1 MNYREIEEWY
11 NGVCRLLEQQRV
23 LDALDKIAV
32 IAMQKG
38 NTGHL
43 ARMDELR
50 FTYGNMLSYTVK
62 GVADPQRDL
71 IYNRLLVSVYELA
84 DNLRMDL
91 ISRTSLRTIGMKH
104 ELERE
109 MRQSS
114 EDMAESLLGLSF
126 DHELEEMLRS
136 TVLFDDETE
145 SETAV
150 QHRNAIIRA
159 FQLLWLTHKL
169 TEDDAVR
176 VLKIFDS
183 TSIPWYEKSMLVSA
197 LTLGMLRCFDYR
209 KLELLIR
216 LYDEEDYR
224 ISQRAL
230 VGLIVAISIYN
241 NRILLYPALMERLF
255 LLRGNERFATEA
267 ESVMIQLIRSKD
279 TEKITRKFREEII
292 PDVIRFNEDLSE
304 KLNLDKLMSPEEF
317 QDKNPDWEKYFDNQ
331 PGLVRKLEELTNM
344 QMEGADVFLGAFA
357 MLKSFPFFS
366 ELPNWFMPFYK
377 EHYAIVNALKGEEDP
392 FKKTLAEGIERSVFM
407 CNSDKFSFILNIANM
422 PDAQKG
428 LIGQMF
434 SAEAEQY
441 EELLSEEANDPSLRS
456 KRVVIQY
463 IQDLYRF
470 FRLHPLRSEM
480 GDIFSLPLEFH
491 LTSIFDL
498 LVNDTARLKAI
509 ASFYF
514 DNDHYDEALRI
525 YQLLEMKGESYA
537 ELFEKSGYCCQ
548 QKGDYQDAI
557 DCYRKADLF
566 DTNRA
571 WLLGKIAQCHLKLSD
586 TRAALETYLELN
598 SLETD
603 NLKTAAAIGTC
614 YLNLNEPA
622 KALDY
627 FYRIEFADQGSARA
641 MRPVAWCLLV
651 LGRTDEAAPYYQQLL
666 GLEPNAYDY
675 INAGHLAFC
684 RGDKQQAAEYYIS
697 SIRKR
702 EGDLRSFLKGF
713 NADRNVLIRNGV
725 DKDELPLM
733 MDYIRFRAG
742 SE

>member
-1 MNYREIEEWY
+1 MNYREIEDWY
-11 NGVCRLLEQQRV
+11 NNVCKLLGQQRV
-23 LDALDKIAV
+23 LDALDKIAA
-32 IAMQKG
+32 IAVQKG

-62 GVADPQRDL
+62 GIADPQREL

-109 MRQSS
+109 MRRSS

-176 VLKIFDS
+176 VLMIFDS

-216 LYDEEDYR
+216 LYDEEDCR

-230 VGLIVAISIYN
+230 VGLIITISIYK
-241 NRILLYPALMERLF
+241 NRILLYPAIMERLF

-279 TEKITRKFREEII
+279 TEKITRRFREEII
-292 PDVIRFNEDLSE
+292 PDVIKFNEDLSE

-377 EHYAIVNALKGEEDP
+377 EHYAIVNALKGEDEP
-392 FKKTLAEGIERSVFM
+392 FKNILAGGIERSVFM

-441 EELLSEEANDPSLRS
+441 EELLSEEVNDPSLRS

-470 FRLHPLRSEM
+470 FRLHPLRNEI

-491 LTSIFDL
+491 LTSVFNL
-498 LVNDTARLKAI
+498 LVDDTARLKAV

-548 QKGDYQDAI
+548 QKGNYQDAI
-557 DCYRKADLF
+557 VCYRKADLF
-566 DTNRA
+566 DTNRI
-571 WLLGKIAQCHLKLSD
+571 WLLGKIAQCHLKLTD
-586 TRAALETYLELN
+586 TRAALETYLELD

-603 NLKTAAAIGTC
+603 NLNTAAAIGTC
-614 YLNLNEPA
+614 YLNLSEPA

-666 GLEPNAYDY
+666 ALEPNAYDY

-702 EGDLRSFLKGF
+702 DGDLRSFLKGF

>member
-169 TEDDAVR
+169 TEDDSAR

>member
-11 NGVCRLLEQQRV
+11 NSVCKLLGRQRV

-32 IAMQKG
+32 VATQKG

-62 GVADPQRDL
+62 GVADPQREL

-84 DNLRMDL
+84 DDLRMDL
-91 ISRTSLRTIGMKH
+91 TSRTSLRTIGMKH

-109 MRQSS
+109 MRRSS

-136 TVLFDDETE
+136 TVLFNDETE

-150 QHRNAIIRA
+150 QHRKAIIRA
-159 FQLLWLTHKL
+159 FQLLWLTHIL
-169 TEDDAVR
+169 TEDDAAQ

-197 LTLGMLRCFDYR
+197 LTLGMLRCFDCR

-216 LYDEEDYR
+216 LYDEADHR

-230 VGLIVAISIYN
+230 VGLIVAVSIYN
-241 NRILLYPALMERLF
+241 NRILLYPAIMERLF
-255 LLRGNERFATEA
+255 LLRGNERFAAEA

-331 PGLVRKLEELTNM
+331 PGLVRKLEEMTNM

-377 EHYAIVNALKGEEDP
+377 DHYAVVNALKGEEES
-392 FKKTLAEGIERSVFM
+392 FKNILAEGIERSVFI

-441 EELLSEEANDPSLRS
+441 EELLSEEVNDPSLRS

-470 FRLHPLRSEM
+470 FRLHPLRNEI

-491 LTSIFDL
+491 LTSVFNL
-498 LVNDTARLKAI
+498 LVDDTARLKAV

-548 QKGDYQDAI
+548 LKGNYQDAI
-557 DCYRKADLF
+557 VCYRKADLF
-566 DTNRA
+566 DTNRI
-571 WLLGKIAQCHLKLSD
+571 WLLGKIAQCHLKLTD
-586 TRAALETYLELN
+586 TRAALETYLELD

-603 NLKTAAAIGTC
+603 NLNTAAAIGTC

-666 GLEPNAYDY
+666 ALEPNAYDY

-702 EGDLRSFLKGF
+702 DGDLRSFLKGF

>member
-441 EELLSEEANDPSLRS
+441 EELLSEEANDPTLRS

-491 LTSIFDL
+491 LTPIFDL

-684 RGDKQQAAEYYIS
+684 MGDKQQAAEYYIS

-733 MDYIRFRAG
+733 MDYIRFRVATG
-742 SE
+742 

>member
-1 MNYREIEEWY
+1 MNYREIEDWY
-11 NGVCRLLEQQRV
+11 NNVCKLLGQQRV
-23 LDALDKIAV
+23 LDALDKIAA
-32 IAMQKG
+32 IAVQKG

-62 GVADPQRDL
+62 GIADPQREL

-91 ISRTSLRTIGMKH
+91 ISRTSLRTIGMQY

-109 MRQSS
+109 MRRSS

-150 QHRNAIIRA
+150 QHRKAIIRA

-169 TEDDAVR
+169 TEDDAER
-176 VLKIFDS
+176 VLKIFGS

-216 LYDEEDYR
+216 LYDEEDHR

-230 VGLIVAISIYN
+230 VGLIVAVSIYD
-241 NRILLYPALMERLF
+241 NRILLYPAIMERLF
-255 LLRGNERFATEA
+255 LLRGNERFAAEA

-279 TEKITRKFREEII
+279 TEKITRRFREEII

-331 PGLVRKLEELTNM
+331 PGLVRKLEEMTNM

-377 EHYAIVNALKGEEDP
+377 EHYAIVNALKGEDES
-392 FKKTLAEGIERSVFM
+392 FKNILAEGIERSVFI

-441 EELLSEEANDPSLRS
+441 EELLSEEVNDPSLRS

-470 FRLHPLRSEM
+470 FRLHPLRNEI

-491 LTSIFDL
+491 HTSVFNL
-498 LVNDTARLKAI
+498 LVDDAARLKTV

-514 DNDHYDEALRI
+514 DNDHYDEALSI
-525 YQLLEMKGESYA
+525 YQVLEMKGESYA

-548 QKGDYQDAI
+548 QKGNYQEAI

-566 DTNRA
+566 DTNRI

-586 TRAALETYLELN
+586 TRAALETYLELDG
-598 SLETD
+598 LETD

-614 YLNLNEPA
+614 YLNLNEPE

-666 GLEPNAYDY
+666 ALEPNAYDY

-684 RGDKQQAAEYYIS
+684 RGDKQQAAEYYIT

-702 EGDLRSFLKGF
+702 DGDLRSFLKGYI
-713 NADRNVLIRNGV
+713 ADRNVLIRNGV

>member
-169 TEDDAVR
+169 TEDDSAR

-377 EHYAIVNALKGEEDP
+377 EHYVIVNALKGEEDP

-491 LTSIFDL
+491 LTPIFDL

-733 MDYIRFRAG
+733 MDYIRFRVATG
-742 SE
+742 

>member
-1 MNYREIEEWY
+1 MNYREIEDWY
-11 NGVCRLLEQQRV
+11 NNICKLLGQQRV
-23 LDALDKIAV
+23 LDALDKIAA
-32 IAMQKG
+32 IAVQKG

-62 GVADPQRDL
+62 GVADPQREL

-84 DNLRMDL
+84 DDLRMDL

-109 MRQSS
+109 MRHSS

-150 QHRNAIIRA
+150 QHRKAIIRA

-176 VLKIFDS
+176 VLKIFGS

-209 KLELLIR
+209 KLELIIR
-216 LYDEEDYR
+216 LYDETDHR

-230 VGLIVAISIYN
+230 VGLIIAVSIYD
-241 NRILLYPALMERLF
+241 NRILLYPAIMERLF
-255 LLRGNERFATEA
+255 LLRGNERFAAEA

-279 TEKITRKFREEII
+279 TEKITRRFREEII

-331 PGLVRKLEELTNM
+331 PGLVRKLEEMTNM

-377 EHYAIVNALKGEEDP
+377 EHYAVVNALKGEEEP
-392 FKKTLAEGIERSVFM
+392 FKNILAEGIERSVFM

-470 FRLHPLRSEM
+470 FRLHPLRNEI
-480 GDIFSLPLEFH
+480 GDIFSLPLTFH
-491 LTSIFDL
+491 HTSIFDL
-498 LVNDTARLKAI
+498 LVDDAVRLKTI

-525 YQLLEMKGESYA
+525 YRLLEMKGESYT

-548 QKGDYQDAI
+548 QKGNYQEAI

-566 DTNRA
+566 DTNRI

-586 TRAALETYLELN
+586 TRSALETYLELDG
-598 SLETD
+598 LDAE

-614 YLNLNEPA
+614 YLNLNEPE

>member
-62 GVADPQRDL
+62 GVADPQREL

-176 VLKIFDS
+176 VLMIFDS

-331 PGLVRKLEELTNM
+331 PGLVRKLEEMTNM

-377 EHYAIVNALKGEEDP
+377 DHYAVVNALKGEEES
-392 FKKTLAEGIERSVFM
+392 FKNILAEGIERSVFM

-441 EELLSEEANDPSLRS
+441 EELLSEEVNDPSLRS

-470 FRLHPLRSEM
+470 FRLHPLRNEI

-491 LTSIFDL
+491 LTSVFNL
-498 LVNDTARLKAI
+498 LVDDTARLKAV

-548 QKGDYQDAI
+548 QKGNYQDAI
-557 DCYRKADLF
+557 VCYRKADLF
-566 DTNRA
+566 DTNRI
-571 WLLGKIAQCHLKLSD
+571 WLLGKIAQCHLKLTD
-586 TRAALETYLELN
+586 TRAALETYLELD

-603 NLKTAAAIGTC
+603 NLNTAAAIGTC
-614 YLNLNEPA
+614 YLNLSEPA

-666 GLEPNAYDY
+666 ALEPNAYDY

-702 EGDLRSFLKGF
+702 DGDLRSFLKGF

>member
-1 MNYREIEEWY
+1 MNYREIEDWY
-11 NGVCRLLEQQRV
+11 NNVCKLLGQQRV
-23 LDALDKIAV
+23 LDALDRIAAIAV
-32 IAMQKG
+32 QKG

-62 GVADPQRDL
+62 GVADPQREL

-84 DNLRMDL
+84 DDLRMDL

-109 MRQSS
+109 MRHSS

-150 QHRNAIIRA
+150 QHRKAIIRA

-176 VLKIFDS
+176 VLKIFGS
-183 TSIPWYEKSMLVSA
+183 SSIPWYEKSMLVSA

-216 LYDEEDYR
+216 LYDEADHR

-230 VGLIVAISIYN
+230 VGLIIAVSIYD
-241 NRILLYPALMERLF
+241 NRILLYPAIMERLF
-255 LLRGNERFATEA
+255 LLRGNERFAAEA

-279 TEKITRKFREEII
+279 TEKITRRFREEII
-292 PDVIRFNEDLSE
+292 PDVIKFNEDLSE

-331 PGLVRKLEELTNM
+331 PGLVRKLEEMTNM

-377 EHYAIVNALKGEEDP
+377 EHYAVVNALKGEEEP
-392 FKKTLAEGIERSVFM
+392 FKHILAEGIERSVFM

-441 EELLSEEANDPSLRS
+441 EELLSEEVNDPSLRS
-456 KRVVIQY
+456 KRVIIQY

-470 FRLHPLRSEM
+470 FRLHPLRNEI
-480 GDIFSLPLEFH
+480 GDIFSLPLTFH
-491 LTSIFDL
+491 HTSIFDL
-498 LVNDTARLKAI
+498 LVDDAARLKTI

-525 YQLLEMKGESYA
+525 YRLLEMKGESYA

-548 QKGDYQDAI
+548 QKGNYQEAI

-566 DTNRA
+566 DTNRI

-586 TRAALETYLELN
+586 TQSALETYLELDG
-598 SLETD
+598 LDAE

-614 YLNLNEPA
+614 YLNLNEPE

>member
-169 TEDDAVR
+169 TEDDSAR

-377 EHYAIVNALKGEEDP
+377 EHYVIVNALKGEEDP

-733 MDYIRFRAG
+733 MDYIRFRVATG
-742 SE
+742 

>member
-169 TEDDAVR
+169 TEDDSAR

-733 MDYIRFRAG
+733 MDYIRFRVATG
-742 SE
+742 